1 MAAAS
6 FQSFPAMFLHRI
18 QATPDSDALYYPD
31 ANEEWKTLRW
41 KEVGERVRAIACGL
55 RALGLAPEER
65 ASIISNTRYDWIL
78 VDIAIGCARGATTTI
93 YPSTTTDGVEY
104 IIKDSET
111 KVVFAEDAS
120 QVKKLADI
128 RANTPG
134 VAKVVVMSGNGGH
147 DGWVITLSE
156 LEELGRQW
164 DKDNA
169 GAYEAG
175 IREVRPEH
183 IATLIYTSG
192 TTGEPKGVVLTND
205 CWVFEGEAMNNLGFL
220 TPADKQFLW
229 LPLSHSFGKVLEA
242 AIIRIGVPT
251 AVDGRIDRI
260 VENLGKVRP
269 TFVAAVPRIF
279 EKVYN
284 KVVSGAKDGGKLK
297 WKIFQW
303 AVGVGKEVS
312 QLRQAGRQPTGALAL
327 KFSVADKLVFS
338 KLRDRFGGRLRFFI
352 SGSAPLN
359 RELAEFFHAANILIV
374 EGYGLTETSAASFV
388 NRPDK
393 FKFGTVGLGLPGVE
407 VRLDPDTSEI
417 LLQSRGVMRGYHNK
431 PEASAETL
439 FTDATGTWLR
449 TGDKG
454 EIDPDGF
461 LRITDRIKDLIKTSG
476 GKYIAP
482 QALEGNL
489 KNKSTLIEQVL
500 VHGNNRNFCSALIT
514 LNLEAAQKWATEQG
528 KGELSVAQ
536 LAKDPALN
544 AEIQRAINALN
555 DGLARYETIKKFA
568 ILPRDFTIEGG
579 ELTPS
584 MKVKRKTVEAMYK
597 DLLDGFYAGAKDD

>member
-78 VDIAIGCARGATTTI
+78 IDIAIGCARGATTTI

-104 IIKDSET
+104 ILKDSET

-120 QVKKLADI
+120 QVKKLAEI

-374 EGYGLTETSAASFV
+374 EGYGLTETSAAS
-388 NRPDK
+388 
-393 FKFGTVGLGLPGVE
+393 
-407 VRLDPDTSEI
+407 
-417 LLQSRGVMRGYHNK
+417 
-431 PEASAETL
+431 
-439 FTDATGTWLR
+439 
-449 TGDKG
+449 
-454 EIDPDGF
+454 
-461 LRITDRIKDLIKTSG
+461 
-476 GKYIAP
+476 
-482 QALEGNL
+482 
-489 KNKSTLIEQVL
+489 
-500 VHGNNRNFCSALIT
+500 
-514 LNLEAAQKWATEQG
+514 
-528 KGELSVAQ
+528 
-536 LAKDPALN
+536 
-544 AEIQRAINALN
+544 
-555 DGLARYETIKKFA
+555 
-568 ILPRDFTIEGG
+568 
-579 ELTPS
+579 
-584 MKVKRKTVEAMYK
+584 
-597 DLLDGFYAGAKDD
+597 

>member
-1 MAAAS
+1 VAAAS

-31 ANEEWKTLRW
+31 AHEEWKTLRW

-78 VDIAIGCARGATTTI
+78 IDIAIGCARGATTTI

-104 IIKDSET
+104 ILKDSET

-120 QVKKLADI
+120 QVKKLTEI

-134 VAKVVVMSGNGGH
+134 VTKVVVMSGNGGH

-175 IREVRPEH
+175 IREVQPDH

-284 KVVSGAKDGGKLK
+284 KVVSGAKEGGKLK

-312 QLRQAGRQPTGALAL
+312 QQRQAGRQPTGALAL
-327 KFSVADKLVFS
+327 KYSVADKLVFS

-407 VRLDPDTSEI
+407 VKLDPDTSEI

-431 PEASAETL
+431 PQASAETL
-439 FTDATGTWLR
+439 FTDASGTWLR

-514 LNLEAAQKWATEQG
+514 LNLEAAQKWATDNG

-536 LAKDPALN
+536 LAKDPDLN

-555 DGLARYETIKKFA
+555 EGLARYETIKKFA

-597 DLLDGFYAGAKDD
+597 DLLEGFYAGAKED

>member
-1 MAAAS
+1 VAAAS

-134 VAKVVVMSGNGGH
+134 VSKVVVMSGNGGH

-555 DGLARYETIKKFA
+555 EGLARYETIKKFA

>member
-78 VDIAIGCARGATTTI
+78 IDIAIGCARGATTTI

-104 IIKDSET
+104 ILKDSET

-120 QVKKLADI
+120 QVKKLTEI

-134 VAKVVVMSGNGGH
+134 VTKVVVMSGNGGH

-175 IREVRPEH
+175 IREVQPDH

-284 KVVSGAKDGGKLK
+284 KVVSGAKEGGKLK

-312 QLRQAGRQPTGALAL
+312 QQRQAGRQPTGALAL
-327 KFSVADKLVFS
+327 KYSVADKLVFS

-407 VRLDPDTSEI
+407 VKLDPDTSEI

-431 PEASAETL
+431 PQASAETL
-439 FTDATGTWLR
+439 FTDASGTWLR

-482 QALEGNL
+482 AKLESAL
-489 KNKSTLIEQVL
+489 KAASPFISQVV
-500 VHGNNRNFCSALIT
+500 VHGDNRNYCSALIV
-514 LNLEAAQKWATEQG
+514 LDADRLPEWGAANGHAGKSFSDLSALPEMKAAVEEAMK
-528 KGELSVAQ
+528 VV
-536 LAKDPALN
+536 N
-544 AEIQRAINALN
+544 AE
-555 DGLARYETIKKFA
+555 LASYETIKKFT
-568 ILPRDFTIEGG
+568 ILRNDFSVETG
-579 ELTPS
+579 ELTAS
-584 MKVKRKTVEAMYK
+584 FKVKRRFVEQKFKAELDAMYT
-597 DLLDGFYAGAKDD
+597 